1 MQRRRAGISAVFCCG
16 ERGVCG
22 CPGCSGGAAD
32 VGRGLCGIIAGMK
45 ILLISRCPP
54 YPLHLGDRLIVYH
67 LAEELEAR
75 RHHLDLLAFY
85 DRPSDPAET
94 SHYDYRFEHVELLPE
109 PRRSPVDYLKRLAM
123 PGPRWPRRAEQAWSP
138 AMWRAIQ
145 ARLDA
150 ERYDV
155 VHLFGGVQVY
165 EFYHALRGLPAIITP
180 YESYSLYLRRVV
192 EVERRGTARRT
203 PTVIQRQLQ
212 LQLARRFEAW
222 MFNPYRRV
230 VVVSDRDRDE
240 LLHLNPALPVEV
252 IPNGV
257 DVYHF
262 RRARVNRKARALLF
276 VGNYEYPPNVDAAL
290 RLARE
295 ILPQV
300 QKQVPDVKLWLVGN
314 APPPELQALANETI
328 KVTGRVPDVRPYLAR
343 AAAFVCPL
351 RYGAGI
357 KNKLLEAL
365 AVGCPV
371 AATPLSVDG
380 IAVRDGHSALI
391 ADGDALIAAS
401 VRLLTDRAL
410 QQQLADS
417 GRALIETRYSW
428 SRAAEMYEDLY
439 GTVCRDL

>member
-1 MQRRRAGISAVFCCG
+1 
-16 ERGVCG
+16 
-22 CPGCSGGAAD
+22 
-32 VGRGLCGIIAGMK
+32 MK

-94 SHYDYRFEHVELLPE
+94 AQYDYRFEHVELLPE
-109 PRRSPVDYLKRLAM
+109 PRRSPVEYLKRLAL
-123 PGPRWPRRAEQAWSP
+123 PGSRWPHRAEQAWSP

-145 ARLDA
+145 ARLEA

-192 EVERRGTARRT
+192 EALTPPQGEGKPDGMQVVRPERARFR
-203 PTVIQRQLQ
+203 VRAAAQFRLY
-212 LQLARRFEAW
+212 LARQFETW

-240 LLHLNPALPVEV
+240 LLRLNPALPVEV

-314 APPPELQALANETI
+314 APPPEVQALANETI

-371 AATPLSVDG
+371 VATPLSVDG

-391 ADGDALIAAS
+391 ADGDGLANAAA
-401 VRLLTDRAL
+401 RLLTEPDL
-410 QQQLADS
+410 QRRLADN
-417 GRALIETRYSW
+417 GRAVIEDRYSW
-428 SRAAEMYEDLY
+428 SRTAEMYEELY
-439 GTVCRDL
+439 GTVCRDV